1 MYLKYKGN
9 NPFKYEEIQKINK
22 VLFFFFL
29 FSDEKH
35 SSLIERDGG
44 FYSGSSEMGEDYQSD
59 RLENSPSCPTDASED
74 SIEIKITPIFI
85 SKNKRK
91 SHEPTKSTGYES
103 DVPLKK
109 RFKFDTT
116 ISREETDLTNTNS
129 VSKNPFRPWI
139 ENESFSL
146 SHPPTSIT
154 SKQPAETK
162 SDRLPVVT
170 PSPLTNGKCT
180 YEENNHEQPL
190 ALVTHKKST
199 PQKQMT
205 KSKPKSLSHSKL
217 SEKQSGKVRAA
228 MVTVTQQQQQQENTT
243 GSVTNTRPSQQRNYK
258 NMTRERRIEANA
270 RERSRVHTISAA
282 FDTLRHTIPSYSHT
296 QKLSKLSVLRIACS
310 YILTLSRMVGDDYS
324 EDQTAPSIADC
335 VADVTKT
342 IQTEGKI
349 RKKKDE

>member
-1 MYLKYKGN
+1 MDISRDLDRFICLKSKIYL
-9 NPFKYEEIQKINK
+9 NK
-22 VLFFFFL
+22 SNDFSFLL

-35 SSLIERDGG
+35 AALIERDGG

-59 RLENSPSCPTDASED
+59 RLQNSPSSPTDASED
-74 SIEIKITPIFI
+74 SIEIKITPIYI

-91 SHEPTKSTGYES
+91 SHEPTKITGYEN

-109 RFKFDTT
+109 RFKFESM
-116 ISREETDLTNTNS
+116 ISREETDLNLLNTNS

-146 SHPPTSIT
+146 SHAPTSVI
-154 SKQPAETK
+154 SKPIEK
-162 SDRLPVVT
+162 SDRQPVVST
-170 PSPLTNGKCT
+170 PSIQMPSKKCT
-180 YEENNHEQPL
+180 YDESNQEQPL
-190 ALVTHKKST
+190 ALVTHKKSS
-199 PQKQMT
+199 PQKQPT
-205 KSKPKSLSHSKL
+205 KSKPKSLSQNKL
-217 SEKQSGKVRAA
+217 SEKQSGKVRTA
-228 MVTVTQQQQQQENTT
+228 MSAVTQQQQST
-243 GSVTNTRPSQQRNYK
+243 GPSITNTRPSQQRNYK

-282 FDTLRHTIPSYSHT
+282 FDTLRRTVPSYSHT

-310 YILTLSRMVGDDYS
+310 YILTLSRMAGDDYS
-324 EDQTAPSIADC
+324 LDQTAPSISDC
-335 VADVTKT
+335 VAEVTKT